1 MCDPILGA
9 DDLKKHFPLHYGLLH
24 RVRGYVKAVD
34 GVTFEVLPG
43 EIFGLVGESGSG
55 KSTVAKTLVH
65 LYGATSGTIWLK
77 GRDVSQLDK
86 RTSKWFRREIQM
98 VFQDPK
104 SSLNPRR
111 DVMSTLEDPLVIYG
125 LAKSR
130 RERESIVRSLLEQVE
145 MSSRYMYKHPS
156 ALSGG
161 QRQRIAIARAL
172 AVNPSFLVLDEPTS
186 ALDVSVQAKLIG
198 LFVRLREELGLSYL
212 FITHNLSLVR
222 TIAARAAVMYV
233 GRIYELGPVEQ
244 LFRHPVHPYT
254 RTLIAAAPV
263 VSQAEERV
271 KPRKM
276 SRGGEIPSLI
286 TPPSGCAFH
295 PRCSAAETRCSEE
308 LPSVV
313 EVKPGH
319 LVRCWRA
326 QELANSNGLEDA
338 VGRGEPASNMRNTRR
353 P

>member
-1 MCDPILGA
+1 MCDPILGVEK
-9 DDLKKHFPLHYGLLH
+9 LTKYFPLHSGLLH
-24 RVRGYVKAVD
+24 RVLGHVKAVD
-34 GVTFEVLPG
+34 DVTFEVHPG

-55 KSTVAKTLVH
+55 KSTVAKTIVH
-65 LYGATSGTIWLK
+65 LYGATSGTIQLK
-77 GRDVSQLDK
+77 GKDVSQLDK
-86 RTSKWFRREIQM
+86 QTAKWFRREIQM

-111 DVMSTLEDPLVIYG
+111 NVTSTLEDPLIIYG

-130 RERESIVRSLLEQVE
+130 REREAIVRTLLEQVE
-145 MSSRYMYKHPS
+145 MSSRYMYKYPS

-161 QRQRIAIARAL
+161 QRQRVAIARAL

-233 GRIYELGPVEQ
+233 GKIYELGPVEQ

-263 VSQAEERV
+263 VSQAEEGV

-276 SRGGEIPSLI
+276 SRGGEIPSPV

-295 PRCSAAETRCSEE
+295 PRCSVAQARCSEE
-308 LPSVV
+308 LPSIV
-313 EVKPGH
+313 EVAPGH

-326 QELANSNGLEDA
+326 EELANPNEGVETSLNLG
-338 VGRGEPASNMRNTRR
+338 VR
-353 P
+353 

>member
-1 MCDPILGA
+1 MYDPILGVEN
-9 DDLKKHFPLHYGLLH
+9 LRKHFPLHSGLLH
-24 RVRGYVKAVD
+24 RVLGRVRAVD
-34 GVTFEVLPG
+34 DVTFEVHPG

-55 KSTVAKTLVH
+55 KSTVAKTIVH
-65 LYGATSGTIWLK
+65 LYGATSGTIRLK
-77 GRDVSQLDK
+77 GRDVSQLD
-86 RTSKWFRREIQM
+86 RQTAKWFRREIQM

-111 DVMSTLEDPLVIYG
+111 NVTSTLEDPLIIYG

-130 RERESIVRSLLEQVE
+130 REREAIVGTLLEQVE
-145 MSSRYMYKHPS
+145 MSSRYMYKYPS

-161 QRQRIAIARAL
+161 QRQRVAIARAL

-233 GRIYELGPVEQ
+233 GKIYELGPVEQ
-244 LFRHPVHPYT
+244 LFRHSIHPYT

-263 VSQAEERV
+263 VSQVEEEV

-276 SRGGEIPSLI
+276 SRGGEIPSPV

-295 PRCSAAETRCSEE
+295 PRCSVAQARCAEE
-308 LPSVV
+308 LPPIA
-313 EVKPGH
+313 EAAPGH
-319 LVRCWRA
+319 FVRCWRA
-326 QELANSNGLEDA
+326 EELANPKEGVERSLDPG
-338 VGRGEPASNMRNTRR
+338 VR
-353 P
+353 